1 MDKFTKQ
8 IDALSKTL
16 EVLKEHKDFK
26 PVAPMRGCF
35 YKTLNGSYVYCFKL
49 DSDGDGRMVVLKGGH
64 DVSTKSGE
72 EPGETYYVDEEG
84 YYKSEEVGAWTLM
97 SLAEKLSIILP

>member
-8 IDALSKTL
+8 IDELSKTL

-49 DSDGDGRMVVLKGGH
+49 DSDGDGRMAVLKGGH
-64 DVSTKSGE
+64 GISSKSGE

-97 SLAEKLSIILP
+97 SLVEKLSIILP